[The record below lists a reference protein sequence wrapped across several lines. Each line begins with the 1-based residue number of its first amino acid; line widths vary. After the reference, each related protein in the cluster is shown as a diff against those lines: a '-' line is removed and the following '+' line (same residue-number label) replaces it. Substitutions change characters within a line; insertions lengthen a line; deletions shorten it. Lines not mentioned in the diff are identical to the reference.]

1 MGTRGATEIGRAGEF
16 LVAHRLQMAGIN
28 VSHVAQEFDL
38 LCQMPSGRLISVEVK
53 TCATPR
59 QDRNTAAFH
68 VKNMSADWLAA
79 VWLPTATVLMF
90 PEREVTR
97 GFLRLQLPLFTEEA
111 EAKSILAMLDED
123 AKYDP
128 GDAG

>member
-1 MGTRGATEIGRAGEF
+1 M
-16 LVAHRLQMAGIN
+16 AHRLQMAGIN

-38 LCQMPSGRLISVEVK
+38 LCQMPSGRLLSVEVK

-59 QDRNTAAFH
+59 QGRNTAAFL
-68 VKNMSADWLAA
+68 VKNLTADWLAV
-79 VWLPTATVLMF
+79 VWLPTATVLML
-90 PEREVTR
+90 PEREVER

-128 GDAG
+128 RGAG